1 MTMYIRSGDAPVKNL
16 EAPGTRQLV
25 FVTQKQCFARVATE
39 FLNSV
44 LTLTSGSKC

>member
-1 MTMYIRSGDAPVKNL
+1 MTYIRLGDAPMKNL

-25 FVTQKQCFARVATE
+25 FVMQNQCFKRVATE

-44 LTLTSGSKC
+44 LTLTPVSKC